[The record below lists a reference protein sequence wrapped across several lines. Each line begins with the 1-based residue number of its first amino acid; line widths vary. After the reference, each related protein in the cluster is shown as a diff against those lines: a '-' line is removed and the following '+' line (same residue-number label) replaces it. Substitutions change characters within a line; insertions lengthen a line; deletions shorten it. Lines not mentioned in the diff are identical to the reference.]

1 MVNREKI
8 IENMNIA
15 KAILCNPNMITPE
28 MSIKIGQ
35 TISDAIS
42 LLKEQEPIKPEMF
55 DAGDGWIDCYCGNC
69 KRELL
74 SFNKSLNIKLPKH
87 CNHCGQAVKWNEI

>member
-1 MVNREKI
+1 MDKEKV

-15 KAILCNPNMITPE
+15 KAILCNPNMVTRE

-42 LLKEQEPIKPEMF
+42 LLKEQEPRDSANIV
-55 DAGDGWIDCYCGNC
+55 DG
-69 KRELL
+69 R
-74 SFNKSLNIKLPKH
+74 
-87 CNHCGQAVKWNEI
+87 